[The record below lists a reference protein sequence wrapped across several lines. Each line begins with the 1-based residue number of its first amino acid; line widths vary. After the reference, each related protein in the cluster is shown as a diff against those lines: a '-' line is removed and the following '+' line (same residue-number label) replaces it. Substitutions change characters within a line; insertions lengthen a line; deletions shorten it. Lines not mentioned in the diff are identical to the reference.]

1 MYSSSDTVNELL
13 DGLANT
19 KHDQSIQALTEETAK
34 VLPTFAKVLDIS
46 TSRSKFLPTRNWY
59 TEDTCI
65 YSSGQTF
72 FLMVGNILVHH

>member
-46 TSRSKFLPTRNWY
+46 TSRSKFLSY
-59 TEDTCI
+59 
-65 YSSGQTF
+65 
-72 FLMVGNILVHH
+72 